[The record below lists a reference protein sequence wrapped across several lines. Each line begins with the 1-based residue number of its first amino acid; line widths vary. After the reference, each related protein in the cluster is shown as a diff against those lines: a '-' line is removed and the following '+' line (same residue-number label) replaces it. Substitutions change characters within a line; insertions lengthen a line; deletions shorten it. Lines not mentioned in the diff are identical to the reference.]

1 MAVYTNLS
9 SRIRSYMKFRTP
21 LLKSGKKMSI
31 SIKWF
36 PPSWFQIKAREKIIY
51 IDPAYLRT
59 YFTKYPK
66 KIEFSRWPG
75 PIDGLPEELE
85 KADAILVTHH
95 HKDHCKS
102 VTVNRF
108 WHADTLVVAPKRC
121 IKELGKDIKVI
132 APGEEI
138 TFGDIKIKPVEAYN
152 TEEGNSIRKVHH
164 KGYGV
169 GYLITVEGKTIYH
182 AGDTDF
188 IPEMRELGAVDVAL
202 LPIGGTFTMDIQ
214 EAVEAAITIK
224 PKVVI
229 PMHRFKA
236 DPQEFKAKVDARSD
250 IKVVPLKIGEVYDL

>member
-1 MAVYTNLS
+1 MTA
-9 SRIRSYMKFRTP
+9 
-21 LLKSGKKMSI
+21 

-36 PPSWFQIKAREKIIY
+36 PPSWFQIKTKGKIIY

-66 KIEFSRWPG
+66 KIEFSKWPD

-85 KADAILVTHH
+85 KADVILLTHH

-102 VTVNRF
+102 VTVNRLKD
-108 WHADTLVVAPKRC
+108 ADTLVVAPKRC
-121 IKELGKDIKVI
+121 IKELGKDINVV

-138 TFGDIKIKPVEAYN
+138 TLGDITIKAVDAYN
-152 TEEGNSIRKVHH
+152 TEQGSSTRKVHH
-164 KGYGV
+164 KGIGV
-169 GYLITVEGKTIYH
+169 GYLISLGGKTIYH

-188 IPEMRELGAVDVAL
+188 IPEMSGFGDVKVAL

-214 EAVEAAITIK
+214 EAVDAAIAIQ

-229 PMHRFKA
+229 PMHYLKA
-236 DPQEFKAKVDARSD
+236 DPQEFKEKVEARSD
-250 IKVVPLKIGEVYDL
+250 IRAVPLQIGEVYQLK